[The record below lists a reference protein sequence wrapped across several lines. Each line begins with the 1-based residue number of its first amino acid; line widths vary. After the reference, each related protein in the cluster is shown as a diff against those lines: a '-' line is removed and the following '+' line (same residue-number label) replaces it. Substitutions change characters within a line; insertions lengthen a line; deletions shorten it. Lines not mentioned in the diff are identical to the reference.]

1 MRFHPAFLTLAIVTT
16 CAAGGGRASAQ
27 GAPLPPPQA
36 PPPAP
41 AAPVETRP
49 DFSGTWTLDRAL
61 SNEPEKANFD
71 AAQSS
76 SSQGTQRRGGF
87 GGGGGG
93 FGGGGFGRGGGS
105 YGGGSRNRG
114 ASSDGA
120 TADEKTRLA
129 ALTDELKKSFT
140 TLVIS
145 HHEPSFVVTDAQE
158 HAAFCH
164 TTGEKEDQL
173 QGGVTIPSLTKWD
186 GAHLVT
192 EYDLSSRRRLMFTYA
207 LLPATRQLV
216 LRVRLDAD
224 SGPRGGGSELKLV
237 YKMSAANA
245 AKP

>member
-1 MRFHPAFLTLAIVTT
+1 MRFHPAFLSLAVFTM
-16 CAAGGGRASAQ
+16 CMAGVGRASAQ

-36 PPPAP
+36 PPPAQ

-87 GGGGGG
+87 S
-93 FGGGGFGRGGGS
+93 GGGFGRGGGS
-105 YGGGSRNRG
+105 YGGGSRNRDT
-114 ASSDGA
+114 SSDGA
-120 TADEKTRLA
+120 TPDEKTRLA

-186 GAHLVT
+186 GAHVVT
-192 EYDLSSRRRLMFTYA
+192 EYDLSSRRRLMFTYT
-207 LLPATRQLV
+207 LLPATKQLV

-224 SGPRGGGSELKLV
+224 SGPRGNGSELKLV

-245 AKP
+245 SKP